1 MWRAAVCAERSVAL
15 GLRGR
20 AFLIDTSSMRIN
32 QNVTLLL
39 SDPEQQNTEEPK
51 YFMVKFINNGDRD

>member
-1 MWRAAVCAERSVAL
+1 MKQ
-15 GLRGR
+15 GI
-20 AFLIDTSSMRIN
+20 LIDTSSMRIN

-39 SDPEQQNTEEPK
+39 SDPVQQNMEEPK

>member
-1 MWRAAVCAERSVAL
+1 MRQ
-15 GLRGR
+15 GI
-20 AFLIDTSSMRIN
+20 LIDTSSMRIN

-39 SDPEQQNTEEPK
+39 SDPVQQNTEEPK